1 MELGATTDA
10 SGTRAF
16 FVQDNGAGFDSRHAE
31 KLFRPFSRLHT
42 QAEFPGSGIG
52 LAIVQRIVHRHGGRL
67 WAEAQPDR
75 GATFHFT
82 LSPPATPAP
91 RVNAQSSRRLGSPP
105 PRLAPVTSS
114 RRYGVPFKIDSAAR

>member
-1 MELGATTDA
+1 VEGDAALLRILLENLLSNAWKFTSRRQAGEVEIGATTDA
-10 SGTRAF
+10 SGTRTF
-16 FVQDNGAGFDSRHAE
+16 FVRDNGAGFDSRHAE

-75 GATFHFT
+75 GATFNFT
-82 LSPPATPAP
+82 LSP
-91 RVNAQSSRRLGSPP
+91 G
-105 PRLAPVTSS
+105 VTQL
-114 RRYGVPFKIDSAAR
+114 RA